1 MAGRGS
7 KYYQVRKRSPKK
19 DKPYL
24 GSELA
29 ADTTAIYKRMEL
41 TPYMADELLEKK
53 KISVYNQM
61 YRDEE
66 IAAALD
72 EIKLMRLQTGWHIKS
87 SSNNPEDIE
96 KRDFVE
102 YNLENIDGSFDD
114 DLRELM
120 DAHHMGV
127 SLAEMIFNDATEI
140 GVRGRWAEKIL
151 LTAIKSKNLEFYN
164 LWTDDFDNIQEW
176 GVVNISSLDFGRHY
190 PADKFII
197 YSFNKRYENI
207 WGVSKIRPLYT
218 LWYIK
223 QMCIR
228 AWGIYCEKF
237 GHPFPVFSYKNGIDP
252 TTKNYLDNII
262 KQIRY
267 ETGFTIPDNVKF
279 EFAEASKTAGD
290 AHEALLRYINQQI
303 RKTIQ
308 GQTATSGSDEK
319 GTMGR
324 AVAGQHI
331 LEDYIE
337 FAGRDLAE
345 KVVNKQIIKK
355 LIDYNYNDTEFY
367 PEFEWN
373 EQTDNEVSV
382 DKRIEIY
389 GERVADKTIK
399 PTPEDEKWIRLSI
412 GAPERDVDKDP
423 AEAITDPN
431 AVPAKPDTGN
441 RPPPI
446 HATESAEHIEFAEK
460 KKENIFTGVDRRRFT
475 TYETECVNFT
485 EVKKTIEDTQRTYT
499 VMAGKIIK
507 YGIDDMLKNINNKN
521 IIQTKNMDAIKTIVF
536 PARGD
541 LKNIF
546 NDMLKETYKKG
557 ETTAKGEI
565 SKIKRV
571 HRFTEEHIIRFGQDM
586 DFRKINPTEAINFF
600 DNKAFTMSGIE
611 GDGIQNTIKIILM
624 NAIKTGASISDVV
637 DEIQDQTSE
646 YYDPEQVDDDA
657 FTGARLSTVVRTNM
671 VEAFSEG
678 RKSFFE
684 APEMDGYVQAYQDS
698 AIMDARVRPNHAK
711 MDGRIYPINS
721 IVWKIWNLPYGFNC
735 RCYIIPITKGQEWTE
750 SPALPASLRPDDGF
764 VGAGF

>member
-7 KYYQVRKRSPKK
+7 KYFQVRKRSPKK

-87 SSNNPEDIE
+87 ASNNPEDIE

-127 SLAEMIFNDATEI
+127 SLAEMVFNDATEI
-140 GVRGRWAEKIL
+140 GVRGRWADKIL
-151 LTAIKSKNLEFYN
+151 LTAIKSKNLEYYN

-176 GVVNISSLDFGRHY
+176 GIVNTSSLDFGRHY

-218 LWYIK
+218 LWYVK
-223 QMCIR
+223 QMAIR
-228 AWGIYCEKF
+228 AWGIYAEKF

-252 TTKNYLDNII
+252 TTKKYLDNII
-262 KQIRY
+262 TQIRY
-267 ETGFTIPDNVKF
+267 ETGFTIPDNVTF
-279 EFAEASKTAGD
+279 DFAEVSKTAGD
-290 AHEALLRYINQQI
+290 VHEALLRYINQQM

-345 KVVNKQIIKK
+345 KAINKQIIKK

-423 AEAITDPN
+423 AEAITAPD

-441 RPPPI
+441 RPPV
-446 HATESAEHIEFAEK
+446 HATESIEFAEK

-499 VMAGKIIK
+499 IMAGKIIK
-507 YGIDDMLKNINNKN
+507 YGIDDMLKNIHNKN
-521 IIQTKNMDAIKTIVF
+521 IIQSKNMDAIKSIVF
-536 PARGD
+536 PATGD

-546 NDMLKETYKKG
+546 NDLLVESYHNG
-557 ETTAKGEI
+557 EGTAKTEV

-571 HRFTEEHIIRFGQDM
+571 HKFSEESIIRFGQDL
-586 DFRKINPTEAINFF
+586 DFRKITPTEAINYF
-600 DNKAFTMSGIE
+600 DTTAFNMAGIE
-611 GDGIQNTIKIILM
+611 RDAIQNKVKIILM
-624 NAIKTGASISDVV
+624 NAIKSGASTQDTVS
-637 DEIQDQTSE
+637 EIQDQTDE
-646 YYDPEQVDDDA
+646 YYNAGEIDDEA
-657 FTGARLSTVVRTNM
+657 FTGSRLSTVVRTNM
-671 VEAFSEG
+671 VTAFTEG
-678 RKSFFE
+678 KKAFYE
-684 APEMDGYVQAYQDS
+684 APEMQNYVVAYQYS
-698 AIMDARVRPNHAK
+698 AILDSHVRPNHARC
-711 MDGRIYPINS
+711 DGRIYPINNP
-721 IVWKIWNLPYGFNC
+721 VWNIITPPNGYNC
-735 RCYIIPITKGQEWTE
+735 RCTIIPITQGQEWEE
-750 SPALPASLRPDDGF
+750 SPPLPQSAYPDEGF
-764 VGAGF
+764 SKPGY